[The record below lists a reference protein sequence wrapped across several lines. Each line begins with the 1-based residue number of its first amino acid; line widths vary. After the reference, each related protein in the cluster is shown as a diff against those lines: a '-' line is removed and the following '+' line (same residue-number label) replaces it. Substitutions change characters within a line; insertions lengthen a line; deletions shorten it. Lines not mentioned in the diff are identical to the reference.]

1 MSATHSRRWFPV
13 LLPHQGLQALVSP
26 PRIIWLVWSD
36 RCVWAPSA
44 RGRRER
50 SSLLECGV
58 YPHQR
63 PVHLAVLICHLA
75 HVLPKGSN
83 EFFQLLFGLRGCQ
96 FRPQPQG
103 PRCRQTP
110 SRIDRVLHLLHLFEN
125 FFCSV
130 SDCLSL
136 GGDIARDV
144 SERAITEFGYWF
156 IVCVPHLLSELGEF
170 RFHVL

>member
-1 MSATHSRRWFPV
+1 MSATHASPRWFPV

-26 PRIIWLVWSD
+26 PRIILLVWSD
-36 RCVWAPSA
+36 RCWHTAPVF
-44 RGRRER
+44 GPRRPEAAVR

-103 PRCRQTP
+103 PPVSTNSLPHRPRP
-110 SRIDRVLHLLHLFEN
+110 SPPPPL
-125 FFCSV
+125 
-130 SDCLSL
+130 
-136 GGDIARDV
+136 
-144 SERAITEFGYWF
+144 
-156 IVCVPHLLSELGEF
+156 
-170 RFHVL
+170 